1 MNDNPIKNVSID
13 LHAGMLPSSDAIKY
27 KLLFCLS
34 LIVLIALIAFLGVEY
49 FLNGF
54 QRETVVVV
62 KTTETAAYDLFDKQ
76 FSHLLTVLSLLF
88 VTFGLVIPFVTFFF
102 QRATLK
108 DERIRMMTD
117 VASHEKQLI
126 ERVESLKVIVDEMSE
141 TLKGEFAS
149 QIAGVKSNLQSFHC
163 EKDAF
168 EMALSYRLG
177 EQFFI
182 SGTAFSEDKLACV
195 MSWIYALE
203 QFSKYPGYKNSMQK
217 IDSTLANIFGIVAD
231 RKKSSPLG
239 IRWSYRLEAIK
250 ILRQTSENTSIK
262 SYLRNAARDIAKAIA
277 KIKEPQ
283 EKLQYSVTLAPGQ
296 IKPQS

>member
-49 FLNGF
+49 FLNGS

-126 ERVESLKVIVDEMSE
+126 ERVESLKLIVDEMSE
-141 TLKGEFAS
+141 TLKGEFSS

-217 IDSTLANIFGIVAD
+217 IDSTLANI
-231 RKKSSPLG
+231 
-239 IRWSYRLEAIK
+239 
-250 ILRQTSENTSIK
+250 LRH
-262 SYLRNAARDIAKAIA
+262 RA
-277 KIKEPQ
+277 
-283 EKLQYSVTLAPGQ
+283 
-296 IKPQS
+296 